1 MGKGP
6 KTPPATEAS
15 KKGSIAERLRDGEDA
30 SPEAPDPC
38 RDPQEIAIALDS
50 GQELAVGDPIQIAP
64 GKPPYARS
72 SAGLIGPVVGPAVSR
87 LEMCIGAGLSFAGVV
102 IAVSGGSVTATVQG
116 S

>member
-6 KTPPATEAS
+6 KNPPAKEPS
-15 KKGSIAERLRDGEDA
+15 KKGNIAERLRGGEHA

-38 RDPQEIAIALDS
+38 RDPQEIEIAVDN
-50 GQELAVGDPIQIAP
+50 GQEVAVGDAIQIAP
-64 GKPPYARS
+64 GKPPHARS
-72 SAGLIGPVVGPAVSR
+72 FAGVIGPVIGPAAMR

-102 IAVSGGSVTATVQG
+102 TAASGGSATATVQG

>member
-6 KTPPATEAS
+6 KNPPATEAS
-15 KKGSIAERLRDGEDA
+15 KKGSIADRLRGGEDA

-38 RDPQEIAIALDS
+38 RDPQEIAIALD
-50 GQELAVGDPIQIAP
+50 GRHAVAIGDPIQIAP

-72 SAGLIGPVVGPAVSR
+72 PAGGIGPVVGPAVGR

-102 IAVSGGSVTATVQG
+102 TAVSERSATATVQG

>member
-6 KTPPATEAS
+6 KNPPATEAS
-15 KKGSIAERLRDGEDA
+15 KKGSIADRLMHGEDA

-38 RDPQEIAIALDS
+38 RDPQEIAITLDS
-50 GQELAVGDPIQIAP
+50 GRKVAVGDPIQIAP

-72 SAGLIGPVVGPAVSR
+72 SAGAVGPVIGAAVSR

-102 IAVSGGSVTATVQG
+102 IAVSGDSVTATVQG